1 MPYVDQQHYQNA
13 ASLTVC
19 GGKGMESTDSLWC
32 FGRND
37 ESVEATDYGGLNP
50 GCDSLARYSRRQKVY
65 YWLNWEVIA

>member
-1 MPYVDQQHYQNA
+1 
-13 ASLTVC
+13 
-19 GGKGMESTDSLWC
+19 MESTNSLWC